1 MKKTSIL
8 VMAAVLAAGAT
19 AAVAQSR
26 DDTRSMHDADSTRS
40 APATPRTADNKL
52 GHAMHRLGEKTR
64 SAMHRMGNAMHAH
77 RDTRDDSR
85 AMGAQADHD
94 VERERRERMD
104 RAYANWKNRQPDAR
118 DGRVELDNGEHRDER
133 GEAAR

>member
-1 MKKTSIL
+1 MNKMSTL
-8 VMAAVLAAGAT
+8 AMAALLAAGSSAM
-19 AAVAQSR
+19 AQSKDESR
-26 DDTRSMHDADSTRS
+26 PMHDADSTRS

-64 SAMHRMGNAMHAH
+64 SAMHRMGHALHAH
-77 RDTRDDSR
+77 RDMHDDSR
-85 AMGAQADHD
+85 AMGASADHD
-94 VERERRERMD
+94 VERERRDRMD

-118 DGRVELDNGEHRDER
+118 TGRVELNNGEDRDTR